1 MDLISDNLVDEIH
14 LFRLYYSNKNWPI
27 EQTFLN
33 QMVGIDG
40 KIFAKKTESQSCNQV
55 HISNLNAGLLFVEIT
70 TTIGQLTREKF
81 VKDLIVF
88 IQK

>member
-33 QMVGIDG
+33 QMIGMDG
-40 KIFAKKTESQSCNQV
+40 KIFAKKTESESCNQV
-55 HISNLNAGLLFVEIT
+55 HISNLNAGLYFAEVNNK
-70 TTIGQLTREKF
+70 IGQLTRVKF
-81 VKDLIVF
+81 IKE
-88 IQK
+88 